1 MDGLRNGLRLL
12 GLARSLARQDA
23 LSALERL
30 GIAPWAV
37 RLAKLVGG
45 SRGDAFSASTL
56 TGALSEA
63 GPGFAALGRLA
74 GHFWEPLGLGA
85 LGAGG
90 DAWPWRAPLGGREAR
105 VTIARQLRQPFASL
119 FLAFDDAPDTVGQF
133 AQVHRARAPDGRA
146 LAVKVLRP
154 GVYGALMR
162 DLVLIRLLVGRLAR
176 RRPEWRG
183 LRIDDAIDG
192 IAEVLETEIDF
203 RLEAAAA
210 AEITDNFV
218 GNETFRVPGTDW
230 ERSARQVLT
239 REHVAGPGIDERD
252 AILAAGFEPSHI
264 LHNLIAVS
272 FKQVLRDGAFP
283 AEVSG
288 ENLRVSQDGAIV
300 AADLGAVVRLTPAVR
315 RRVGALLAGLVERH
329 FEGAAR
335 ALVEAGWVPPPPS
348 RTRVVHARA
357 RADRRQPTRRLGVVF
372 RCRRPRLPRHRT
384 RNPRRAT
391 KADRLQIGAARHRAD
406 RGRDRAANASLG
418 YGLAG
423 DPKLPGRRR
432 RRGGQRVARPRPAAP
447 GLADGGRQGEAPA
460 HPPANALR
468 LYPKAIRR
476 RRRDFEKN
484 PFLPMTWIVF
494 VAFFLFLALIL

>member
-1 MDGLRNGLRLL
+1 MDGLRNGFRLL
-12 GLARSLARQDA
+12 GLARSLARHDA

-74 GHFWEPLGLGA
+74 GRFWEPLGLGA

-90 DAWPWRAPLGGREAR
+90 DAWPRRAPLGGREAR
-105 VTIARQLRQPFASL
+105 ATIARQLRQPFASL
-119 FLAFDDAPDTVGQF
+119 FSAFDDAPDTVGPF

-146 LAVKVLRP
+146 LAVKVRRP

-162 DLVLIRLLVGRLAR
+162 DLALIRLLANRLAR

-183 LRIDDAIDG
+183 LRIEDAIDA

-210 AEITDNFV
+210 REITDNFV
-218 GNETFRVPGTDW
+218 GDETYRVPGTDW
-230 ERSARQVLT
+230 ERSARQILT

-264 LHNLIAVS
+264 LHNLIAVF

-288 ENLRVSQDGAIV
+288 ETLRVSQDGAIV

-315 RRVGALLAGLVERH
+315 RSLGALLAGLVERD

-335 ALVEAGWVPPPPS
+335 ALVEAGWVPPHREPAS
-348 RTRVVHARA
+348 TARVLERIAGSPRVGWASFS
-357 RADRRQPTRRLGVVF
+357 DLVVPVF
-372 RCRRPRLPRHRT
+372 HDTELAILDGQPRLIAFESALLAIERIAAAIAPRTPLWDTALPVIRSCL
-384 RNPRRAT
+384 
-391 KADRLQIGAARHRAD
+391 ADVAAE
-406 RGRDRAANASLG
+406 
-418 YGLAG
+418 
-423 DPKLPGRRR
+423 
-432 RRGGQRVARPRPAAP
+432 GGQPVARPRPVAP
-447 GLADGGRQGEAPA
+447 GPADGGRQGEAPA
-460 HPPANALR
+460 RPPADALR

-476 RRRDFEKN
+476 RRRDLEKN